1 MDMDFL
7 NNVFASKND
16 DDSDER
22 KTPVS
27 RLNDH
32 LNNFFNNDIHED
44 SPFDDGTDNALKD
57 DIVCDIHDD
66 LGLDN
71 DSHVFP
77 ALNDDNFK
85 SNDCKNKLVLPET
98 LKKCY
103 IYEIKAIEKI
113 IYCSYETSDVD
124 NVSSNSNIVSVAYS
138 IRNMLE
144 YYLRTNKLHNDIKA
158 YIDEHVHRD
167 AQLIVDF
174 IDLTIDIANGK
185 VYSTRYFDSRFYS
198 HGSDYRSRE
207 FCIDLL
213 KSTYYYHKHAREY
226 GYSNLNTSTNKYNTY
241 ANVDVDHVIQ
251 ASSSFDSDILY
262 QVVDNAFADIDKD
275 IKDLFVHINNV
286 ITGLEMADIYELLS
300 HKHKEPVTPYYKRT
314 QDYPKTDAL
323 RDYFYDYID
332 RRTKK
337 ELQNR
342 VENVCSHNISHD
354 VFSDLLSMPSG
365 FNIHAQD
372 TETTRMILWAWNY
385 IFLHKPDEMELTKN
399 TQEQHIFVHLVD
411 VLPALENHYRRKYRS
426 FDKRYN
432 SSARKHY
439 FTDQSDLYKKN
450 HTIAVNGFFVK
461 KTTGPENV
469 SDHKTLSEPGSDS

>member
-16 DDSDER
+16 DDS
-22 KTPVS
+22 
-27 RLNDH
+27 NDH
-32 LNNFFNNDIHED
+32 LNKYFNNDIYED
-44 SPFDDGTDNALKD
+44 SPFDDDAPVFNDALKKD
-57 DIVCDIHDD
+57 DVCDIHDD

-71 DSHVFP
+71 DGLTFP
-77 ALNDDNFK
+77 TLNDDNSK

-113 IYCSYETSDVD
+113 IYDSYEASGIEDANTD
-124 NVSSNSNIVSVAYS
+124 SNIVSLAYS

-144 YYLRTNKLHNDIKA
+144 YYIRTNKLHHDIKA

-185 VYSTRYFDSRFYS
+185 VYSTRYFDNRLSFHS
-198 HGSDYRSRE
+198 SDYRNRE
-207 FCIDLL
+207 FCLNLL
-213 KSTYYYHKHAREY
+213 KSTYYYHKHARGY
-226 GYSNLNTSTNKYNTY
+226 GYSSLNTSANKDNTY
-241 ANVDVDHVIQ
+241 TDVDDENIIQ
-251 ASSSFDSDILY
+251 TSSSFDSDILY
-262 QVVDNAFADIDKD
+262 QVVDSVFADIDKD
-275 IKDLFVHINNV
+275 IKDLFAHINNV
-286 ITGLEMADIYELLS
+286 IGGLEIADIYELLS
-300 HKHKEPVTPYYKRT
+300 HKHKEPTRSYYYNRT
-314 QDYPKTDAL
+314 QDYPKTDDL
-323 RDYFYDYID
+323 RDCFYKYID

-337 ELQNR
+337 ELQAR
-342 VENVCSHNISHD
+342 VENVCSHNVLHD
-354 VFSDLLSMPSG
+354 IFSDLLSMPSG

-385 IFLHKPDEMELTKN
+385 IFLHKPDGMELTKN
-399 TQEQHIFVHLVD
+399 TQEQHVFVHLVD

-426 FDKRYN
+426 FEKRYN

-439 FTDQSDLYKKN
+439 FTDQSDFYKKN
-450 HTIAVNGFFVK
+450 HTVAVNGFFVK
-461 KTTGPENV
+461 KIPGPENV
-469 SDHKTLSEPGSDS
+469 SDHKTLSEPGSNS